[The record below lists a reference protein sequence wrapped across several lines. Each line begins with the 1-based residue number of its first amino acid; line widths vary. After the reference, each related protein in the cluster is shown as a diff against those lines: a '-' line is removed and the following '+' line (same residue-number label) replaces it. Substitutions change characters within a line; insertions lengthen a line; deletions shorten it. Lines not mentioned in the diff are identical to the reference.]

1 VAATIAAM
9 PSFATHPLSFLFWF
23 TVTRLGEAQILL
35 PAMLAMALWLI
46 HRSNAR
52 RVVALWLGL
61 TAIAATITTA
71 TKVAFIG
78 WGLGFAPLNFT
89 GISGHAMFATA
100 VLPVLARACA
110 STADDHWHRP
120 SLILGYVL
128 AALVTV
134 SRVATGA
141 HSVSEALF
149 GFALGGAA
157 SAAVLALA
165 AMPHTPLPRT
175 LLAGVALWLAITSV
189 SAPPSRTHDWVTH
202 LSLAV
207 SGHERPYTRHDLWVR
222 YRRQQQ
228 LELDRQRP
236 HDTRVAVR
244 D

>member
-1 VAATIAAM
+1 M
-9 PSFATHPLSFLFWF
+9 PSFSSHPLSFLLWF
-23 TVTRLGEAQILL
+23 TITRLGEAQILL

-46 HRSNAR
+46 HRSNAK
-52 RVVALWLGL
+52 RVVVLWLGL
-61 TAIAATITTA
+61 TAIAAMITTA

-78 WGLGFAPLNFT
+78 WGVGLAELNFT

-120 SLILGYVL
+120 SLLFGYAL
-128 AALVTV
+128 AVVVTI

-141 HSVSEALF
+141 HSVSEAIV

-175 LLAGVALWLAITSV
+175 LLAGGALWLVVTPAG
-189 SAPPSRTHDWVTH
+189 APPSRTHDWVTQ

-207 SGHERPYTRHDLWVR
+207 SGHSKPYTRHDMWRSYLKQR
-222 YRRQQQ
+222 E
-228 LELDRQRP
+228 LERQRP
-236 HDTRVAVR
+236 GALTASR
-244 D
+244 